1 MNAMPCWQRGLRM
14 HIKTIHRA
22 AVYKHEFH
30 IQLDAEQ
37 TFYPNQTL
45 GVTWGDWFFPPQ
57 RPVFKTMFAASLLAT
72 KTTWRVSPLQKNCR
86 ATEADFFL
94 SLCVMIF
101 VDPAFVFCFVLLAFC
116 SIHECSCALV
126 VYVGSLQ
133 IALFGIDRSSSM
145 HISCRTVEAAD
156 YKNAI

>member
-86 ATEADFFL
+86 ATEADFFYLFAWWYLLIPPL
-94 SLCVMIF
+94 S
-101 VDPAFVFCFVLLAFC
+101 FVLFCLLSVAFMNVLALLWFTWVRFRLLC
-116 SIHECSCALV
+116 L
-126 VYVGSLQ
+126 GS
-133 IALFGIDRSSSM
+133 
-145 HISCRTVEAAD
+145 TVLHPCTFRVEQWKQQT
-156 YKNAI
+156 KNAI